1 MTDNKQP
8 KTGDLSDRL
17 SGIRSSIDEKDAR
30 IIALLQERAG
40 LAMKTGEIKTSL
52 GLPIRDPG
60 REKNILKTIAGAA
73 SGPLSADSL
82 QRIFEAVIRECRA
95 LEEEER

>member
-30 IIALLQERAG
+30 IIALRSATLGVGTFEWSFDHLQELSGKVA
-40 LAMKTGEIKTSL
+40 A
-52 GLPIRDPG
+52 DV
-60 REKNILKTIAGAA
+60 IAGRAA
-73 SGPLSADSL
+73 
-82 QRIFEAVIRECRA
+82 A
-95 LEEEER
+95 LKG